1 MATQARTA
9 ARAKRT
15 DGGRF
20 FRNVL
25 RTDGVVC
32 MLLGLATAIELAWLP
47 GIMGTGT
54 TALYIELGIV
64 LAAVGAFLAW
74 LSTRTVGRSTM
85 LAVLILTTLTALDGI
100 ILMLSGWVALTTV
113 GFWIIAAITDIT
125 AIMAIAYYL
134 GFRRAG

>member
-32 MLLGLATAIELAWLP
+32 MLLGLATAIESAWLP